1 MFFRFVVVGRVRT
14 FAFQPF
20 EVAPIVLSSFR
31 FQVVC
36 LDPLFLPLCFFTLP
50 RRPEGDNKSG
60 NWNVQQVTLHRM
72 PWGPGTKPKTT
83 TTITPARDPKQSFL
97 FSGGVGRKGQ
107 WESCG
112 RHLGGIWDASGKH
125 PRFWKAS
132 RRHQTFLTP
141 PQKMNGLWKHLGDLE
156 RSIWE
161 TSWRAHVCRPGCG
174 TGRPASWAQMIGKA

>member
-1 MFFRFVVVGRVRT
+1 
-14 FAFQPF
+14 
-20 EVAPIVLSSFR
+20 
-31 FQVVC
+31 
-36 LDPLFLPLCFFTLP
+36 
-50 RRPEGDNKSG
+50 
-60 NWNVQQVTLHRM
+60 M
-72 PWGPGTKPKTT
+72 PWGPGPTPKTT

-125 PRFWKAS
+125 LRFWKAS

-161 TSWRAHVCRPGCG
+161 TSWRALMCILGCAGALFPGVGCCWQG
-174 TGRPASWAQMIGKA
+174 WAWDRGAAQGALLHGPNDWKNLTCTITNTINI